1 MPLTE
6 LRKLIA
12 RFKLQ
17 KDDTPI
23 ALYDQNA
30 RCCAIQE
37 VVSICSKDL
46 YAFIFFDEH
55 GESELFDALADE
67 RTSRAIANKL
77 NDAKLHILT
86 NDTSKVKTL
95 SFVDK
100 HTSEGIRNLQV
111 SPIPTKLANQITQD
125 TLDNEF
131 FLVSPEHLIFMG
143 RYKKR
148 GDSSDQE
155 RLAEI
160 SAFLNFYDPDF
171 FSALQRFFQKIEQ
184 RANTGEFR

>member
-6 LRKLIA
+6 LRKLIKK
-12 RFKLQ
+12 FKVQ

-23 ALYDQNA
+23 ALNDQNA
-30 RCCAIQE
+30 RCYAIQE
-37 VVSICSKDL
+37 VVSICANDI

-100 HTSEGIRNLQV
+100 HINEGIKNLQV
-111 SPIPTKLANQITQD
+111 TPIPVKLANEITKD

-143 RYKKR
+143 RYKR
-148 GDSSDQE
+148 GDSSALE

-160 SAFLNFYDPDF
+160 SAFLNFYDEDF
-171 FSALQRFFQKIEQ
+171 YGALQRYFHKVEK
-184 RANTGEFR
+184 RAKSGEFR